1 MNKNLF
7 INIILAIICLYLLIS
22 NIKNIQNNDL
32 SLYNKIIKIFN
43 SSISLLILFYI
54 LYLYKNGI
62 AGITLLNLVVN
73 STDNQLVNIINNF
86 ANIFSLGFIG
96 VYSFILFIYCISKNF
111 SEFTNFIKSGE
122 SYNAL
127 KIVPTLYKESSQ
139 PCIINMDLVEEN
151 EENNESFE
159 NFENIEHL
167 TNMNDKEYKYKNNDI
182 ECPPLSFY
190 NNKMKDYQNLKLCD
204 FYYNSSFNTMIST
217 SNDLSTLNISNLNKN
232 IYPVA
237 LNGNN
242 ARLIHLQVYSS
253 GDLGDEN
260 SYPMISTNSLNQYSE
275 PIDFN
280 NIIKYLNNNIFKNP
294 YSENCI
300 LPFFIYLEIKF
311 DKTDVNIYNKIAL
324 SLKNIFGNKLVSKKY
339 GFNGRSGNYPVS
351 NCPIKDAFGKVIIFT
366 DNYPTYSL
374 SDEYINLNVKDKSQ
388 CNYVEYDS
396 NYIKYDTG
404 LSTKYSTNS
413 LIEMSRTKFTFVV
426 PKISKDNI
434 FNSDINDC
442 LKYGIQFVL
451 YNPFYL
457 NDKYQKIDESNSKIL
472 TNFKTKWNSILLKN
486 ISFRYI
492 EEPKLVIK
500 KQKDYLKMNNVKTI
514 KIIPSWGPTTQKSG
528 FN

>member
-167 TNMNDKEYKYKNNDI
+167 TNMNDKEYKYKNTI
-182 ECPPLSFY
+182 
-190 NNKMKDYQNLKLCD
+190 
-204 FYYNSSFNTMIST
+204 
-217 SNDLSTLNISNLNKN
+217 
-232 IYPVA
+232 
-237 LNGNN
+237 
-242 ARLIHLQVYSS
+242 
-253 GDLGDEN
+253 
-260 SYPMISTNSLNQYSE
+260 
-275 PIDFN
+275 
-280 NIIKYLNNNIFKNP
+280 
-294 YSENCI
+294 
-300 LPFFIYLEIKF
+300 
-311 DKTDVNIYNKIAL
+311 
-324 SLKNIFGNKLVSKKY
+324 
-339 GFNGRSGNYPVS
+339 
-351 NCPIKDAFGKVIIFT
+351 
-366 DNYPTYSL
+366 
-374 SDEYINLNVKDKSQ
+374 LNVLH
-388 CNYVEYDS
+388 Y
-396 NYIKYDTG
+396 
-404 LSTKYSTNS
+404 
-413 LIEMSRTKFTFVV
+413 F
-426 PKISKDNI
+426 
-434 FNSDINDC
+434 
-442 LKYGIQFVL
+442 
-451 YNPFYL
+451 
-457 NDKYQKIDESNSKIL
+457 
-472 TNFKTKWNSILLKN
+472 
-486 ISFRYI
+486 
-492 EEPKLVIK
+492 
-500 KQKDYLKMNNVKTI
+500 
-514 KIIPSWGPTTQKSG
+514 
-528 FN
+528 